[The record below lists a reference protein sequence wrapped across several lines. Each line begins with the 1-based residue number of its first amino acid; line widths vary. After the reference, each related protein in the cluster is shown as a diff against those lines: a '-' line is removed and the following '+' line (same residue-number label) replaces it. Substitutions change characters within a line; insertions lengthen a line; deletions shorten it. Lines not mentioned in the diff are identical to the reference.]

1 MGFIIFDKKI
11 PNLNQ
16 ILFKRL
22 NLFGKKYA
30 AHKKYMLNIKSNKE
44 R

>member
-16 ILFKRL
+16 ILFNRL
-22 NLFGKKYA
+22 KLFGKKYA
-30 AHKKYMLNIKSNKE
+30 AHKKYMLNIENNKE